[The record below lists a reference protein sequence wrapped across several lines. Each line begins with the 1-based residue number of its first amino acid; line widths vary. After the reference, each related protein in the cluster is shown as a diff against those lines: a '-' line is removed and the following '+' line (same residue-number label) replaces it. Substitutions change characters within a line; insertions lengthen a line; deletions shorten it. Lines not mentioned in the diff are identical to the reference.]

1 MWKRPAIAAMVV
13 ALAEHERRRTG
24 LGVVALGG
32 GVFQNALLLATTQ
45 RLLGEHGFTVL
56 RPRLLPP
63 HDGGIALGQIL
74 VGSLG

>member
-1 MWKRPAIAAMVV
+1 MKYLDEFSDPD
-13 ALAEHERRRTG
+13 LARKLLDQIHE
-24 LGVVALGG
+24 V
-32 GVFQNALLLATTQ
+32 TTQ